1 MTRNRIKF
9 SDIFLAVGLFLAV
22 LTAFPVSV
30 SHGDDQRPWLFNSLQ
45 KRLIAD
51 GFGRDTIHRIYSAP
65 EVSFSGKI
73 ISSYFMH
80 HEGKLNYKQFTAP
93 ENIQKAR
100 VYMESHGQ
108 DLSRAEKRF
117 GVDKTVIT
125 AIMLVETRLGT
136 YVGNNNILNI
146 LSTMASLK
154 DHSNRALL
162 WRERLTDQDISRDE
176 YDAKAMRKADWAY
189 TELKA
194 FLSYT
199 DRHGKNPV
207 TLTGSYAG
215 AMGIAQFMPSNILL
229 LGKDGDNDGIIDL
242 FTHPDAIFSIA
253 NYLKHY
259 GWRPGINREKAYDV
273 IYHYNHSEYYVNT
286 VLDISELLKG

>member
-1 MTRNRIKF
+1 MTRNRF
-9 SDIFLAVGLFLAV
+9 RVCQIFVTAGLFLAV

-30 SHGDDQRPWLFNSLQ
+30 SLGDDQRPWLFASLQ
-45 KRLIAD
+45 NRLIAD
-51 GFGRDTIHRIYSAP
+51 GFGGDTIHRIYSSP
-65 EVSFSGKI
+65 EVSFYGKV

-80 HEGKLNYKQFTAP
+80 REGKLNYGQFTAA
-93 ENIQKAR
+93 ENIRNAR
-100 VYMESHGQ
+100 AYMESHQ
-108 DLSRAEKRF
+108 KDLSRAEGLF

-136 YVGNNNILNI
+136 YLGNNNILNI

-154 DHSNRALL
+154 DPSNRDLL
-162 WRERLTDQDISRDE
+162 WQEQLTDRDISREE
-176 YDAKAMRKADWAY
+176 YDAKALRKADWAY
-189 TELKA
+189 RELKA
-194 FLSYT
+194 FLSYS
-199 DRHGKNPV
+199 DRHGKDPV
-207 TLTGSYAG
+207 TLKGSYAG

-229 LGKDGDNDGIIDL
+229 LGKDGDGDHVIDL

-259 GWRPGINREKAYDV
+259 GWRPGMDRENAYKV
-273 IYHYNHSEYYVNT
+273 IYHYNHSEPYVNT